1 MTDARLPFASTIG
14 MWSSDGGRAIC
25 DTRRRDASAVRGASI
40 HLGAQTAIRLAD
52 VRPIFSR
59 DDGSEEDSDR
69 RRAGWSSSGSPIGV
83 IIGFVGRDVFC
94 RPVCWTGGDPVNPRI
109 KTTVVGSYPVPSWL
123 VGNTSRLVL
132 RDAVMSVLKT
142 QELAGLDLISDGEL
156 MRFDPSHPETN
167 GMIDYFV
174 SQMEGIRKH
183 FSLSDFDRFR
193 ADRASGF
200 RLLTAGMVVER
211 IGEGTLNLPRD
222 YEFSRVL
229 TKSPLKFTCT
239 GPHMLSR
246 LLTNCFYK
254 DTAELAMDIA
264 DILRRQLELI
274 EADTVQ
280 LDEASIVGFPQ
291 DAPWAAEAIN
301 HALGGILNEK
311 AVHICFGNYGGQ
323 PMLRG
328 FWRDLIPF
336 LNSLKTDHLVLEFAR
351 RGYEELSAFNE
362 LDPKIGLGI
371 GVIDI
376 KDNEVES
383 RELIASR
390 IENIAKTIGVERLHY
405 VHPDCGFWMLQ
416 RSVVDRKMRALVEGR
431 DLFEG
436 RE

>member
-1 MTDARLPFASTIG
+1 MPGRFNPGALKGEPMAR
-14 MWSSDGGRAIC
+14 
-25 DTRRRDASAVRGASI
+25 
-40 HLGAQTAIRLAD
+40 
-52 VRPIFSR
+52 
-59 DDGSEEDSDR
+59 
-69 RRAGWSSSGSPIGV
+69 
-83 IIGFVGRDVFC
+83 
-94 RPVCWTGGDPVNPRI
+94 RI

-132 RDAVMSVLKT
+132 RDAVMAVLKT

-167 GMIDYFV
+167 GMVDYFV
-174 SQMEGIRKH
+174 SQIEGIRKH

-211 IGEGTLNLPRD
+211 IREGTLNLPRD
-222 YEFSRVL
+222 YEFSRTL

-246 LLTNCFYK
+246 LLTNCFYG

-264 DILRRQLELI
+264 GVLRAQLELI

-280 LDEASIVGFPQ
+280 IDEASIVGFPQ
-291 DAPWAAEAIN
+291 DASWAADAIN
-301 HALGGILNEK
+301 HVLDGVLNEK

-336 LNSLKTDHLVLEFAR
+336 LNSLRTDHLVLEFAR
-351 RGYEELSAFNE
+351 RGYEELSAFND
-362 LDPKIGLGI
+362 LDPAIGLGI
-371 GVIDI
+371 GLIDI

-383 RELIASR
+383 AELVASR
-390 IENIAKTIGVERLHY
+390 IEKIVKTIGEERLQY

-431 DLFEG
+431 NLFEG

>member
-1 MTDARLPFASTIG
+1 
-14 MWSSDGGRAIC
+14 
-25 DTRRRDASAVRGASI
+25 
-40 HLGAQTAIRLAD
+40 LAD
-52 VRPIFSR
+52 VRPISAR
-59 DDGSEEDSDR
+59 DDGSEKAKRSVNAIDCASDEDSNR
-69 RRAGWSSSGSPIGV
+69 WRAGWRSNGGLIGV
-83 IIGFVGRDVFC
+83 IIGFAVRFVGRDGWARIV
-94 RPVCWTGGDPVNPRI
+94 RPTGGDSVNPRI

-142 QELAGLDLISDGEL
+142 QELACLDLISDGEL

-239 GPHMLSR
+239 GPHMLAR

-264 DILRRQLELI
+264 EILRRQLELI

-301 HALGGILNEK
+301 HALGGILNER

-336 LNSLKTDHLVLEFAR
+336 LNSLKSDHLVLEFAR
-351 RGYEELSAFNE
+351 RGYEELSAFKD

-390 IENIAKTIGVERLHY
+390 IEKIAKTIGVERLHY

-416 RSVVDRKMRALVEGR
+416 RSVVDWKMRALVEGR

>member
-1 MTDARLPFASTIG
+1 
-14 MWSSDGGRAIC
+14 
-25 DTRRRDASAVRGASI
+25 
-40 HLGAQTAIRLAD
+40 
-52 VRPIFSR
+52 
-59 DDGSEEDSDR
+59 
-69 RRAGWSSSGSPIGV
+69 
-83 IIGFVGRDVFC
+83 
-94 RPVCWTGGDPVNPRI
+94 VNPRI

-174 SQMEGIRKH
+174 SQLEGIRKH

-211 IGEGTLNLPRD
+211 ISEGTLNLPRD

-229 TKSPLKFTCT
+229 TKTPLKFTCT
-239 GPHMLSR
+239 GPHMLAR

-301 HALGGILNEK
+301 HALSGILNEK

-336 LNSLKTDHLVLEFAR
+336 LNSLDTDHLVLEFAR

-390 IENIAKTIGVERLHY
+390 IEKIAKTIGAERLHY

-436 RE
+436 REREFPASSARPWFCSRGGSVDGGRRKSSRPSDYFHSPVGDCAGADGCGAGRSRRVPGFRFCVGLDCTRRNLRADPCELRLLASGTALADFVRMAAAAVYRGPVS